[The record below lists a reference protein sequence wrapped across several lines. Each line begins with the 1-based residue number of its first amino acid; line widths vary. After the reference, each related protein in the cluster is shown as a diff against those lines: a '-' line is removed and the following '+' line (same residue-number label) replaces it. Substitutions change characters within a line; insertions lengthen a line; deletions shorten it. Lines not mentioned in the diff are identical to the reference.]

1 MEEDS
6 EDEEADK
13 LGEKHDFKS
22 REKGNVRGSKKD
34 SSSRKTKHAHIHE
47 ASEEGE
53 VSSEDKEFD
62 DGLDEDLMGNEEDR
76 DYMDSLTE
84 KQREEVRK
92 CSTILTLHYY
102 YLNIML
108 KNPELITAYVV
119 FNRNYSNEPKI
130 ASSLRNDLKFKRNF
144 ENSRKRAI

>member
-6 EDEEADK
+6 DDEEADK

-92 CSTILTLHYY
+92 NSTISTLPYY
-102 YLNIML
+102 YL
-108 KNPELITAYVV
+108 
-119 FNRNYSNEPKI
+119 SNKH
-130 ASSLRNDLKFKRNF
+130 NVQ
-144 ENSRKRAI
+144 

>member
-1 MEEDS
+1 M
-6 EDEEADK
+6 
-13 LGEKHDFKS
+13 GHDFKS

-84 KQREEVRK
+84 KEREE
-92 CSTILTLHYY
+92 
-102 YLNIML
+102 
-108 KNPELITAYVV
+108 EL
-119 FNRNYSNEPKI
+119 
-130 ASSLRNDLKFKRNF
+130 FKRAENREQLKKRF
-144 ENSRKRAI
+144 EIQKKLRIQQKLKSSSTPKKRKSISDEEEGTA